1 MTKKQL
7 KQLARRF
14 SYDDWM
20 DINRDGR
27 SFGMEEVEVEEATLI
42 CQRILLERDGLAPC
56 EAQ

>member
-20 DINRDGR
+20 DIIRDSR
-27 SFGMEEVEVEEATLI
+27 FFGMERVEVEEATLI
-42 CQRILLERDGLAPC
+42 CQQILLERDGLTG
-56 EAQ
+56 E